1 MVLTSLS
8 SDAYREENSAYSLQR
23 KQIFS
28 AKQHNSDFFRKWR
41 EGNSKIVYIGKVFG
55 LVRKMF

>member
-28 AKQHNSDFFRKWR
+28 AKQHNKVVIFFGSGGR
-41 EGNSKIVYIGKVFG
+41 EIQKLFTLEKYLG
-55 LVRKMF
+55 